1 MAVNLIRSSYSLDD
15 LPHRAV
21 IVNVMSETPAQRI
34 GDEWYIIGGAWP
46 YTTATLMRDFPGPW
60 IAAYTGPSPVTFP
73 HPRKVTP

>member
-1 MAVNLIRSSYSLDD
+1 MNLIRSAYAVDE

-34 GDEWYIIGGAWP
+34 GDAWYIIGGAWP

-60 IAAYTGPSPVTFP
+60 LIAYTGPSPSQYP
-73 HPRKVTP
+73 QARKVKQ